1 MKVKTPFASFHTAE
15 IYLKL
20 AQEEKINQVAVKY
33 DTYFCILNQKNYKKS
48 FLKRQTKQFKKIYKT
63 TARTIGSKNVP
74 ALYVKYV
81 KKVIFY

>member
-33 DTYFCILNQKNYKKS
+33 DAYFCILNLSKKKAE
-48 FLKRQTKQFKKIYKT
+48 KRIRKIYKT
-63 TARTIGSKNVP
+63 TARTIGSYTP
-74 ALYVKYV
+74 
-81 KKVIFY
+81 